1 MADDP
6 TENTPWREG
15 ENYDEMMSEEPFD
28 DEDELDAEEAEQRI
42 TQFITTAEEL
52 PGPPVEEL
60 AEQVAALMQAALRD
74 LEKLM
79 EEKPH
84 NKVLATQLLL
94 GQRARGLCSSTT
106 QNRGTS
112 TRQPRYWVG
121 LLSAA
126 RSTEQGTRFCIP
138 IQRHNMWC

>member
-15 ENYDEMMSEEPFD
+15 GNYHESMSEEPFD
-28 DEDELDAEEAEQRI
+28 DEEELDAEEAERRI
-42 TQFITTAEEL
+42 TQFITSAEEL

-60 AEQVAALMQAALRD
+60 AEQVAALMRAASRD

-79 EEKPH
+79 EGKPH

-94 GQRARGLCSSTT
+94 GQRARGL
-106 QNRGTS
+106 QHLD
-112 TRQPRYWVG
+112 P
-121 LLSAA
+121 
-126 RSTEQGTRFCIP
+126 EQGHLHAATTLLGGIVVRGA
-138 IQRHNMWC
+138 QR